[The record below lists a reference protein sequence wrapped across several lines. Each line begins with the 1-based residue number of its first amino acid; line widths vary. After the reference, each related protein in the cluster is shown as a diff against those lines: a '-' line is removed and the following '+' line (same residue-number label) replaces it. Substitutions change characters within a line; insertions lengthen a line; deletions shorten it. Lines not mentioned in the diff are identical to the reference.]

1 MSTKKILVTGSR
13 GLVGSQFIGEEYK
26 KIGSSDLDLINQN
39 NIDDYFNHL
48 EKIGNLPEG
57 IIHCAAKVGGI
68 QGNMD
73 EPGKFFYENI
83 LMNTSI
89 IESARKFGIK
99 KFIGFLSTCV
109 FPDDVEY
116 PLTPDKI
123 HLGPP
128 HPSNYAYAYAKRMAE
143 VQMKAYRDQY
153 GLNYFGVIPCN
164 IYGPNDNYN
173 LESGHVIPM
182 LIHKMYLAKKN
193 NTEFKV
199 WGSGKSLREFI
210 FSEDV
215 AKLTR
220 LLYDHYA
227 GTDPLIL
234 STSEEISIE
243 SVVEIISNAME
254 FQGEIIFDKSKPDG
268 QYRKPSDNSVIK
280 SMFPDFE
287 FTPIRDGIKKSVEW
301 FIQNYPNIRK

>member
-1 MSTKKILVTGSR
+1 MGKILVTGSS
-13 GLVGSQFIGEEYK
+13 GLVGSQFIGEEYER
-26 KIGSSDLDLINQN
+26 ISSSDLNLLKQKY
-39 NIDDYFNHL
+39 IDDHFYWSAKN
-48 EKIGNLPEG
+48 GDLPEG

-68 QGNMD
+68 QGNMNGQ
-73 EPGKFFYENI
+73 GKFFYENI
-83 LMNTSI
+83 SMNTAI

-99 KFIGFLSTCV
+99 KFIGFLSTCI
-109 FPDDVEY
+109 FPDNVEY

-143 VQMKAYRDQY
+143 VQMRAYKDQY

-182 LIHKMYLAKKN
+182 LIHRMYIAKRDG
-193 NTEFKV
+193 TEFKV
-199 WGSGKSLREFI
+199 WGSGRPLREFI
-210 FSEDV
+210 YSEDV

-220 LLYDHYA
+220 LLYDHYT
-227 GTDPLIL
+227 GTDPVIL
-234 STSEEISIE
+234 STSEEISIGA
-243 SVVEIISNAME
+243 VVEIIADAME
-254 FQGEIIFDKSKPDG
+254 YDGEIIFDKSKPDG

-287 FTPIRDGIKKSVEW
+287 FTPIREGIRKSVEW
-301 FIQNYPNIRK
+301 FNENYPNIRK

>member
-1 MSTKKILVTGSR
+1 MGKILITGAY
-13 GLVGSQFIGEEYK
+13 GLVGSQFKGDEYQR
-26 KIGSSDLDLINQN
+26 IGSGDLNLINQKY
-39 NIDDYFNHL
+39 IDEHFKRE
-48 EKIGNLPEG
+48 EKMGELPDG

-68 QGNMD
+68 QGNMNGQ
-73 EPGKFFYENI
+73 GKFFYENI
-83 LMNTSI
+83 SMNTAI
-89 IESARKFGIK
+89 IESARKFGIN
-99 KFIGFLSTCV
+99 KFVAFLSTCV
-109 FPDDVEY
+109 FPDSVEY

-143 VQMKAYRDQY
+143 VQIRAYKEQY
-153 GLNYFGVIPCN
+153 GVNYFSVIPCN
-164 IYGPNDNYN
+164 IYGPADNYN

-199 WGSGKSLREFI
+199 WGSGTPLREFI

-220 LLYDHYA
+220 LLYDNYDDA
-227 GTDPLIL
+227 DPVIL
-234 STSEEISIE
+234 STSEEISIG
-243 SVVEIISNAME
+243 SVVEMIADIME
-254 FQGEIIFDKSKPDG
+254 YDGEIIFDKSKPDG

-280 SMFPDFE
+280 DMFPDFK
-287 FTPIRDGIKKSVEW
+287 FTPVRDGLEKSISW
-301 FIQNYPNIRK
+301 FNENYPKVRL

>member
-1 MSTKKILVTGSR
+1 MKKILVTGAY
-13 GLVGSQFIGEEYK
+13 GLVGSQFTGNEYER
-26 KIGSSDLDLINQN
+26 IGSGDLNLLNQKY
-39 NIDDYFNHL
+39 IDEHFKRS
-48 EKIGNLPEG
+48 EKLDELPEG

-68 QGNMD
+68 QGNM
-73 EPGKFFYENI
+73 EGQGKFFYENI
-83 LMNTSI
+83 SMNTSI

-99 KFIGFLSTCV
+99 KFIAFLSTCV
-109 FPDDVEY
+109 FPDAIEY

-143 VQMKAYRDQY
+143 VQIRAYREQY
-153 GLNYFGVIPCN
+153 GVNYFSVIPCN
-164 IYGPNDNYN
+164 IYGPSDNYN

-199 WGSGKSLREFI
+199 WGSGTPLREFI

-215 AKLTR
+215 ARLTR
-220 LLYDHYA
+220 LLYDNYE
-227 GTDPLIL
+227 GSDPVIL
-234 STSEEISIE
+234 STSEEISIG
-243 SVVEIISNAME
+243 SVVEIIAEIME
-254 FQGEIIFDKSKPDG
+254 YDGEIIFDKTKPDG

-280 SMFPDFE
+280 ELFPNFE
-287 FTPIRDGIKKSVEW
+287 FTPIRKGLKKSIDW
-301 FIQNYPNIRK
+301 FNENYPKVRL

>member
-1 MSTKKILVTGSR
+1 MSKILITGSN
-13 GLVGSQFIGEEYK
+13 GLVGSQFIGDDYCR
-26 KIGSSDLDLINQN
+26 ITSSELDLTDQKSIY
-39 NIDDYFNHL
+39 DHFKYL
-48 EKIGNLPEG
+48 EKIHELPKG

-68 QGNMD
+68 QGNMK

-83 LMNTSI
+83 FMNTSI

-143 VQMKAYRDQY
+143 VQMRAYRDQY

-164 IYGPNDNYN
+164 IYGPSDNYN
-173 LESGHVIPM
+173 LETGHVIPM

-220 LLYDHYA
+220 LLYDHYT

>member
-1 MSTKKILVTGSR
+1 MKKILVTGAY
-13 GLVGSQFIGEEYK
+13 GLVGSQFEGEEYERL
-26 KIGSSDLDLINQN
+26 GSADLNLINQKY
-39 NIDDYFNHL
+39 IDDHFKWS
-48 EKIGNLPEG
+48 EKNGELPEG

-68 QGNMD
+68 QGNMNGQ
-73 EPGKFFYENI
+73 GKFFYENI
-83 LMNTSI
+83 SMNTAI
-89 IESARKFGIK
+89 IESARKFGIN
-99 KFIGFLSTCV
+99 KFVAFLSTCV
-109 FPDDVEY
+109 FPDNVEY

-143 VQMKAYRDQY
+143 VQIRAYRDQY

-164 IYGPNDNYN
+164 IYGPSDNYN

-199 WGSGKSLREFI
+199 WGSGTPLREFI

-220 LLYDHYA
+220 LLYDNYD
-227 GTDPLIL
+227 GSDPVIL
-234 STSEEISIE
+234 STSEEISIGA
-243 SVVEIISNAME
+243 VVEIIADLME
-254 FQGEIIFDKSKPDG
+254 YDGDIIFDKTKPDG
-268 QYRKPSDNSVIK
+268 QHRKPSDNSIIK
-280 SMFPDFE
+280 EMFPDFE
-287 FTPIRDGIKKSVEW
+287 FTPIREGLKKSISW
-301 FIQNYPNIRK
+301 FNENYPKVRL